1 MTLDLINNVA
11 LLMAVCW
18 IQSFISYRWN
28 RDSLRA
34 QVASGVLFAFATVT
48 VMMVS
53 ILVQPGLWLWVD
65 SSMVVISVSTLLYGP
80 IAGGIA
86 MLTGIAYRLWM
97 GGIGAT
103 AGTLSLVLAL
113 LAGLLYRALLARG
126 RVGIGEW
133 PMLLFGLLANGC
145 GARLINGV
153 FRPVSATGSPAYIVS
168 LLVIMAAATVLL
180 GLQLQYIERKKAL
193 EREIKANE
201 ERLASITQSIP
212 DQLVVVDGQGMLLDV
227 ITPAELAGRA
237 DELVEIGRASCR

>member
-113 LAGLLYRALLARG
+113 LAGLLYRALGSWG
-126 RVGIGEW
+126 RVGIG
-133 PMLLFGLLANGC
+133 MLAMVLFGLLVNGC
-145 GARLINGV
+145 VALFINGV
-153 FRPVSATGSPAYIVS
+153 FMPVSVTELPAYIFS
-168 LLVIMAAATVLL
+168 LRGIMAA
-180 GLQLQYIERKKAL
+180 
-193 EREIKANE
+193 
-201 ERLASITQSIP
+201 
-212 DQLVVVDGQGMLLDV
+212 
-227 ITPAELAGRA
+227 
-237 DELVEIGRASCR
+237 

>member
-34 QVASGVLFAFATVT
+34 QVASGVLFAVATVT

-86 MLTGIAYRLWM
+86 LVTGIAYRLWM
-97 GGIGAT
+97 GGLGAT
-103 AGTLSLVLAL
+103 AGTLSLALAL
-113 LAGLLYRALLARG
+113 LAGLLYRVLLARG
-126 RVGIGEW
+126 RVTIGTL
-133 PMLLFGLLANGC
+133 PMVLFGLLVNGC
-145 GARLINGV
+145 GALLINGV
-153 FRPVSATGSPAYIVS
+153 FMPVSVTDSPGYIVS
-168 LLVIMAAATVLL
+168 LLAIMAAATLLL
-180 GLQLQYIERKKAL
+180 GLQLQYIERKKDL
-193 EREIKANE
+193 ERDIKAN
-201 ERLASITQSIP
+201 
-212 DQLVVVDGQGMLLDV
+212 
-227 ITPAELAGRA
+227 
-237 DELVEIGRASCR
+237 